1 MSESI
6 YQMAL
11 KLLLITVLHEVLR
24 LRFYVIWAA
33 FTKSVNNKLLL
44 I

>member
-11 KLLLITVLHEVLR
+11 KLLLITVLHKVLR
-24 LRFYVIWAA
+24 LCSYIGLH
-33 FTKSVNNKLLL
+33 LLSE
-44 I
+44 